1 MVLYVGMFVAGANKV
16 KGAMIRCLSWH
27 LLNMAWLKVRQGHFE
42 TAIVILHN
50 VLSLKTA
57 SGVLKHYIKYLHD
70 SKLCTV
76 MHLFKVS
83 YYLDRLNR
91 PFAGFHSCSTKRAYW
106 DAKVALGQDQQKG
119 IHHFIW

>member
-1 MVLYVGMFVAGANKV
+1 
-16 KGAMIRCLSWH
+16 
-27 LLNMAWLKVRQGHFE
+27 MAWLKVKQGHFE

-76 MHLFKVS
+76 MHLFKGS

-91 PFAGFHSCSTKRAYW
+91 PFA
-106 DAKVALGQDQQKG
+106 KVALGQDRQKG
-119 IHHFIW
+119 IHNFIW